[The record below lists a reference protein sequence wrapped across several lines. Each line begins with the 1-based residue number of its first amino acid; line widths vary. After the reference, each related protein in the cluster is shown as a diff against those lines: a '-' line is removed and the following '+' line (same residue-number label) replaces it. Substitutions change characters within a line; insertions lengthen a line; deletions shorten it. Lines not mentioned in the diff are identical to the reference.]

1 MKRMKCVSAVT
12 SAVKKKINTKTIL
25 IFTQYSI
32 IEENLE
38 FRKIQ
43 VFLKDIIEANYEE
56 NALR

>member
-1 MKRMKCVSAVT
+1 MKCVSAVT
-12 SAVKKKINTKTIL
+12 SAVEKKINTKTIL

-43 VFLKDIIEANYEE
+43 VFLKDIIEAN
-56 NALR
+56 LTKRTH